1 MPVVLRHKGFRF
13 FFYSNEGHPLEPI
26 HIHVRHGAA
35 EAKFWLNPAVRVAG
49 SYGMNAP
56 TLREL
61 AAVIEQNRR
70 LIEEAWHERFGK
82 DPAF

>member
-13 FFYSNEGHPLEPI
+13 FFYSNEGQPLEPI

-35 EAKFWLNPAVRVAG
+35 EAKFWLNPVVRVAG

-61 AAVIEQNRR
+61 TAVIEQNRR